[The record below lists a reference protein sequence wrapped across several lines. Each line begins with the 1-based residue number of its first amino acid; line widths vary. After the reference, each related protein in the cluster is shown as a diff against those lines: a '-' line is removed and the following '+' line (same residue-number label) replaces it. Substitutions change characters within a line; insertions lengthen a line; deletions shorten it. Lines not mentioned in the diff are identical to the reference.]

1 MRAWMVVALVGAAAM
16 VTVGCG
22 PKKEETVPWDPAMA
36 TAVAVPAEGAP
47 AMTETPSAL
56 PPVEVMP
63 VPAPKVEKAPTV
75 PAKSK
80 AKTSTAETTA
90 KPKAEKAA
98 RGSHTYTVKAGDTL
112 SGIAKRVYG
121 DANQW
126 KKIADANKDKIHNK
140 NRIIVGMVL
149 TIPPK

>member
-16 VTVGCG
+16 VAVGCG

-36 TAVAVPAEGAP
+36 TAVATPAEGAP
-47 AMTETPSAL
+47 AVTETPPPAL
-56 PPVEVMP
+56 PPAEAGSA
-63 VPAPKVEKAPTV
+63 PAPKVETAPPVHKAKAKASAGEAVT
-75 PAKSK
+75 KSK
-80 AKTSTAETTA
+80 
-90 KPKAEKAA
+90 

-112 SGIAKRVYG
+112 SSIAKRFYR